1 MSHSTQDPEVI
12 KQFKNYFMKSKP
24 NNIIDICF
32 SGNMLTK
39 DATIPYSG
47 LTSFDF
53 GKEIG
58 LYSNNFD
65 VTDSCIYSDRLRNYQ
80 TYDELYK
87 KYKMK
92 DDWVGLKLQTVSEF
106 ISELISNKIEITRL
120 SVTIDARGYP
130 TYIVRYK

>member
-1 MSHSTQDPEVI
+1 M
-12 KQFKNYFMKSKP
+12 
-24 NNIIDICF
+24 IDIQILF
-32 SGNMLTK
+32 
-39 DATIPYSG
+39 ATSDPSLPLSYSG
-47 LTSFDF
+47 LTSFDY
-53 GKEIG
+53 GKEVG

-65 VTDSCIYSDRLRNYQ
+65 VTDSCIYSDHLRSYQ

-106 ISELISNKIEITRL
+106 ISELILNKIEITRL